1 MTKADAERLCLGLVE
16 GPDFTYWST
25 LAALSALLRGFDCHA
40 LGKSSLK
47 RRRGIN
53 ASIRQPDFLRF
64 DCAAEFPANREKN
77 REFSRFLR
85 NSAPKTSANSVVCN
99 MSSLRNRTGN

>member
-40 LGKSSLK
+40 LGKSSL
-47 RRRGIN
+47 RRHLG
-53 ASIRQPDFLRF
+53 DG
-64 DCAAEFPANREKN
+64 AE
-77 REFSRFLR
+77 
-85 NSAPKTSANSVVCN
+85 
-99 MSSLRNRTGN
+99 